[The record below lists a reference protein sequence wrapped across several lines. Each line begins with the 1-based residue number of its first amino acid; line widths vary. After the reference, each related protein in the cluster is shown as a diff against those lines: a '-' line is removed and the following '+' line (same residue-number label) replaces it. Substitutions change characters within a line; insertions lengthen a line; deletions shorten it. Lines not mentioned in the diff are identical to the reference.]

1 MAVAEVAG
9 RVMVVGVVVGRVVA
23 GVVGVLPVAGV
34 EEVTSVLGEVTVD
47 EAGLS
52 AAWPLRGLLFPPLLV
67 GCGLTSAG
75 LRLLGEVTSLR
86 ALVTFFLLSPLLVGL
101 TLPPLLPP
109 P

>member
-1 MAVAEVAG
+1 
-9 RVMVVGVVVGRVVA
+9 
-23 GVVGVLPVAGV
+23 
-34 EEVTSVLGEVTVD
+34 
-47 EAGLS
+47 
-52 AAWPLRGLLFPPLLV
+52 LLV

-109 P
+109 PWELVTPVVAPAMAS